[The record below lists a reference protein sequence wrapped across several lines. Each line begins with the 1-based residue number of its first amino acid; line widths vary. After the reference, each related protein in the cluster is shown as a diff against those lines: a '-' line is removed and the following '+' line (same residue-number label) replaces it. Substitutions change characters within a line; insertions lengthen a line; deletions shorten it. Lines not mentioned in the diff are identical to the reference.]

1 MTNYLFK
8 STVKIEHE
16 ERTSSSSTF
25 GLVVEGNKIK
35 LVHVGGTIP
44 HISDLMRALHACPEI
59 LDLYKRVYPFSV
71 EANFSGRE
79 RGYYT
84 LRYYPHGV
92 TYLKSDAANYSRSA
106 VGFSKKAETMEINS
120 SGKVED
126 WVGKEFY
133 IADFIDFIMEA
144 TPNYGM
150 QQDNFLSFKKIDMEP
165 RDVIEPDLE
174 RIRDRI
180 AYFFREQPKNSEV
193 IEDVFEE
200 VEIEEEEAE

>member
-1 MTNYLFK
+1 MKNYLFK
-8 STVKIEHE
+8 STLRVDHE
-16 ERTSSSSTF
+16 ERTSTSSTF
-25 GLVVEGNKIK
+25 GFAIEGNRIK
-35 LVHVGGTIP
+35 LIHVGGTIP
-44 HISDLMRALHACPEI
+44 HISDLMRALNECPEI
-59 LDLYKRVYPFSV
+59 LDLYKRVYSFSM
-71 EANFSGRE
+71 EANFSGRG

-92 TYLKSDAANYSRSA
+92 TYLNSDVANYSRSA
-106 VGFSKKAETMEINS
+106 VGFSKKAETMTINS

-126 WVGKEFY
+126 WLNKQFY
-133 IADFIDFIMEA
+133 IADFVDFIMEA

-150 QQDNFLSFKKIDMEP
+150 QQDNFLSFKQIDMEP

-174 RIRDRI
+174 FIRDRI

-200 VEIEEEEAE
+200 EIVE